1 MRGNIKLE
9 RKLAEVVIYT
19 KPGCP
24 YCAMA
29 EALLAKK
36 GVDYT
41 EIVASNDPE
50 KKQEMIQRSGGRMTF
65 PQIFIDGKHVGG
77 SDDLHALDRK
87 GELDALLAA

>member
-1 MRGNIKLE
+1 
-9 RKLAEVVIYT
+9 LAEVVIYT

>member
-1 MRGNIKLE
+1 MSD
-9 RKLAEVVIYT
+9 VVIYT
-19 KPGCP
+19 KPGCG
-24 YCAMA
+24 YCHAA
-29 EALLAKK
+29 KALLDGK

-41 EIVASNDPE
+41 EIVASNDPA

-87 GELDALLAA
+87 GELDALLEA